1 MAIKKIVVPAD
12 KIQVGHVVDN
22 RNATN
27 PIEVLR
33 VNAWSDHGKVK
44 YQIELG
50 RNGEVDFEVEL
61 NKENSLT
68 YTVVDN
74 SPE

>member
-1 MAIKKIVVPAD
+1 MAIKKIVVSAD
-12 KIQVGHVVDN
+12 KVQVGHIVDN
-22 RNATN
+22 RNAKD

-33 VNAWSDHGKVK
+33 VNAWSDHGKIK

-61 NKENSLT
+61 NQENSLT

>member
-1 MAIKKIVVPAD
+1 MAIQKIVVPAD

-22 RNATN
+22 RNAKN

-33 VNAWSDHGKVK
+33 VNAWTDHGKISYK
-44 YQIELG
+44 IELG

-61 NKENSLT
+61 NQENSLT

-74 SPE
+74 LTE